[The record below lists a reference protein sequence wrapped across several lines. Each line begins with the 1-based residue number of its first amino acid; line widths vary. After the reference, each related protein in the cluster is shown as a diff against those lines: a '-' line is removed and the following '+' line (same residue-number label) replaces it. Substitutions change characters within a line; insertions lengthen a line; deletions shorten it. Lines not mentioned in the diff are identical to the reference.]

1 MCASPRTARRPLP
14 AVLALFGCGL
24 ATYLALDQLGVLRA
38 WDPFFG
44 AGTQAVLHSP
54 ISRALPVPDAAVG
67 AVAYAVEA
75 ATVLPRAGRWQP
87 ALLAV
92 YVVTGLAL
100 GAAAVV
106 LVLLQAFVIHAWCT
120 LCLASATVSL
130 ILAIPAAAA
139 AAEACRRRAST
150 PRVSPTRPRTGRGRR
165 PPW

>member
-1 MCASPRTARRPLP
+1 MLRKEQNDLLCHTGPGTPMGNLFRAS
-14 AVLALFGCGL
+14 
-24 ATYLALDQLGVLRA
+24 
-38 WDPFFG
+38 
-44 AGTQAVLHSP
+44 
-54 ISRALPVPDAAVG
+54 
-67 AVAYAVEA
+67 
-75 ATVLPRAGRWQP
+75 WQP

-106 LVLLQAFVIHAWCT
+106 LVLLQAFFIHAWCT

-150 PRVSPTRPRTGRGRR
+150 PRVSPTRPRTGRGRC